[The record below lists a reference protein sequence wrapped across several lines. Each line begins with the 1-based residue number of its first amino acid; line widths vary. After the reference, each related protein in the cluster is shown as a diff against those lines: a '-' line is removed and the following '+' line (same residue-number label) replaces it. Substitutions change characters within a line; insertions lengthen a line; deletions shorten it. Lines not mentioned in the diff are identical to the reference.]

1 LVVLVNRLPLND
13 QQLRRLVRSFDF
25 CLETAEKRT
34 GSNITSTSATASERR
49 SSRRSR
55 GDGQEVGKV
64 DQPLSVKHTEIP
76 LAKRRQAD

>member
-13 QQLRRLVRSFDF
+13 QPLRRLVRSFDF

-55 GDGQEVGKV
+55 G
-64 DQPLSVKHTEIP
+64 
-76 LAKRRQAD
+76 